1 MSSGPDFKAPEASLY
16 FNNKQGRGRERG
28 RERGCSI
35 RTGTTTYST
44 DMPERKR

>member
-16 FNNKQGRGRERG
+16 FNNNQGRGKES
-28 RERGCSI
+28 GCCI
-35 RTGTTTYST
+35 RTGKTTYSK